1 MQGLNANAAFSL
13 HTASCTSNASIRS
26 IHSTSCRISGAS
38 SMLRIGVTEAME
50 KKHCYEARMGQV
62 RGALLRVFDVQE
74 VFEWVE
80 VVVKREPEPQRRR

>member
-1 MQGLNANAAFSL
+1 
-13 HTASCTSNASIRS
+13 
-26 IHSTSCRISGAS
+26 
-38 SMLRIGVTEAME
+38 MLRIGVAEAME

-80 VVVKREPEPQRRR
+80 VVVKREPEPRRRR